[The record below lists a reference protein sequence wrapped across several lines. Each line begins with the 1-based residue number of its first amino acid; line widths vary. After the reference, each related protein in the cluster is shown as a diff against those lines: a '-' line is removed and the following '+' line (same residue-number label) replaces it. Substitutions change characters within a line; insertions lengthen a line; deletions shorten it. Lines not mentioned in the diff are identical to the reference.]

1 MITTK
6 EIIHILENEEIPDE
20 ERDNLELLLQER
32 AEELLKEYSKGK
44 TVVIRIATGI
54 DDLVDCIDLSEK
66 MRETGSDNISELI
79 DSLVHDKVSD
89 LTGVSGWS
97 EYEIEEQ

>member
-20 ERDNLELLLQER
+20 ERDNLELMLQER
-32 AEELLKEYSKGK
+32 AEELLQEYSEGK

-54 DDLVDCIDLSEK
+54 KDLVDCIDLSEK
-66 MRETGSDNISELI
+66 MRET
-79 DSLVHDKVSD
+79 
-89 LTGVSGWS
+89 
-97 EYEIEEQ
+97 

>member
-54 DDLVDCIDLSEK
+54 DDLVDCIDFSEK
-66 MRETGSDNISELI
+66 MRETGSDDISELI